1 MTGFLNWLFGPPPPP
16 PELTPEQRRQQE
28 LEQRKQQWL
37 TSFPARAQLNYDL
50 SRLYLRAAPTFDNL
64 ILPTEYLASII
75 NIIGDIFI
83 AEFPSELPTDQR
95 HLKKLNNPEQTSV
108 LFLNTFLGSLIK
120 FTINFPREA
129 RVPIGPATPT
139 PFTRVL
145 PVFTEDDNFT
155 PELQTAFRALCD
167 PILDNRQLLQ
177 DYGIFDWSDMV
188 PFAWHEFSEP
198 KPRFHERYFSEQ
210 EPVYGD
216 QHDRREWR
224 NNKRDFEQDQKFEKD
239 VFGSNELLGWETRK
253 KIHDKANKEIHA
265 TILPWQ
271 TTFYTTPY
279 YPFFNQLIPD
289 IRVPFEFPQ
298 EKRFG
303 GHYIIAPS
311 QRGKTTLMTAMLL
324 PDIEQ
329 VMQNKAS
336 VVIIDPK
343 GDLIDTIPRLSI
355 FANNDKLIY
364 IDPDDNIAIN
374 PLDIDAGSIDHTV
387 ENINYIFSSF
397 AETLT
402 QLQSTLLRPTIR
414 GLLLDWPNPT
424 LATFRDILSG
434 GLKLDRKGEL
444 VGPFADF
451 ARNHPD
457 PDLRTFFCNEFCGS
471 TYKDTKEQVLRRLR
485 DLSDN
490 QIIKHWFTSKKNKF
504 DIGKEIDN
512 AKVIVIN
519 NSYNKLTP
527 AGCEFMGRF
536 FIAQLRAAGERRKSN
551 HANLPVYLYI
561 DECDQVIKTDSNIE
575 TIIDKLASKRIGLV
589 AAHQRLHHFKGNEG
603 TLDALLN
610 SAIKMTNARDDAEA
624 LAKRFPVHDG
634 DKIHLSPA
642 ELRQPRGTFA
652 TYVADNM
659 PESVIVQVQK
669 PHLTFMTDIEQAAIR
684 AKMRA
689 RYGRDT
695 QPVNIADFPG
705 SQPNTPAK
713 QNQRT
718 NGSGDSDANEWG

>member
-1 MTGFLNWLFGPPPPP
+1 MI
-16 PELTPEQRRQQE
+16 
-28 LEQRKQQWL
+28 
-37 TSFPARAQLNYDL
+37 FPNRAQLLQDL
-50 SRLYLRAAPTFDNL
+50 GQLYVHAAPDFNNL
-64 ILPTEYLASII
+64 PLPEEYVVQLI
-75 NIIGDIFI
+75 NVIGDLYSN
-83 AEFPSELPTDQR
+83 EFFTITPNQDRLQ
-95 HLKKLNNPEQTSV
+95 KKLISPEETYQV
-108 LFLNTFLGSLIK
+108 FLIAFLRGLVDFS
-120 FTINFPREA
+120 NVFPREA
-129 RVPIGPATPT
+129 RVPIEPRPPS
-139 PFTRVL
+139 PFTRQL
-145 PVFTEDDNFT
+145 PIFTADQQHFT
-155 PELQTAFRALCD
+155 PELQPAFHAL
-167 PILDNRQLLQ
+167 RQSLLHSREQ
-177 DYGIFDWSDMV
+177 LQNYGIFDWTDML
-188 PFAWHEFSEP
+188 PFAWFEFSEP
-198 KPRFHERYFSEQ
+198 KPRFHDRYFSDP
-210 EPVYGD
+210 EPVYGE
-216 QHDRREWR
+216 QYDRREWR
-224 NNKRDFEQDQKFEKD
+224 NRKRAFEHDQKYEKD
-239 VFGSNELLGWETRK
+239 IFESTELIAWETRK
-253 KIHDKANKEIHA
+253 KLHDQTYKLNQAV
-265 TILPWQ
+265 TLPWQ
-271 TTFYTTPY
+271 TIFHGTPY
-279 YPFFNQLIPD
+279 YSCSTQLIPSFP
-289 IRVPFEFPQ
+289 IPFELPP

-343 GDLIDTIPRLSI
+343 GDLIDIIPRLSI
-355 FANNDKLIY
+355 LANNDTLIY

-424 LATFRDILSG
+424 LSTFRDILSG

-444 VGPFADF
+444 VGAFADF
-451 ARNHPD
+451 ARNHSD
-457 PDLRTFFCNEFCGS
+457 PDLRTFFCNEFCGD
-471 TYKDTKEQVLRRLR
+471 TYKATKEQVLRRLR

-490 QIIKHWFTSKKNKF
+490 QIIKHWFTCKKSKF

-519 NSYNKLTP
+519 NSYNKLTA

-536 FIAQLRAAGERRKSN
+536 FIAQVRAAGERRKSN

-575 TIIDKLASKRIGLV
+575 TIIDKLASKRIALV
-589 AAHQRLHHFKGNEG
+589 AAHQRLQHFKGNEG

-610 SAIKMTNARDDAEA
+610 SAIKMANSRDDAES
-624 LAKRFPVHDG
+624 LAKRFPVHAAN
-634 DKIHLSPA
+634 KIHFAAA
-642 ELRQPRGTFA
+642 ELQQPRGTFA

-669 PHLTFMTDIEQAAIR
+669 PHLTFMTDAEQAAIR

-695 QPVNIADFPG
+695 QPVTIADFPG

-718 NGSGDSDANEWG
+718 NGSGDSDPNEWG